1 MSMHLKLMW
10 SAALLLAALVFS
22 VQNAGVVDVQFLA
35 WKFSMSLALVVF
47 ATLAAGLVA
56 GWAVA
61 GALRLKG
68 KVNKD

>member
-1 MSMHLKLMW
+1 MPMNLKLIL
-10 SAALLLAALVFS
+10 SAALLLAALVFG
-22 VQNAGVVDVQFLA
+22 VQNAGVVDVQSLA
-35 WKFSMSLALVVF
+35 WKSSMSPALVVF

>member
-22 VQNAGVVDVQFLA
+22 VQDAGVADVQCLA
-35 WKFSMSLALVVF
+35 WKSSMSPALVVF
-47 ATLAAGLVA
+47 ATLAAGLAA

-61 GALRLKG
+61 SALRLKG